1 MPILDDLKA
10 SGANVDDWPALVTF
24 IARLPIPRDRR
35 EGYLRL
41 AAAAKNR
48 VPTILEIEH
57 VRTPA
62 SP

>member
-10 SGANVDDWPALVTF
+10 SGANIDDWPSVVTF

-41 AAAAKNR
+41 AASAKDR
-48 VPTILEIEH
+48 VPTILEIEQ
-57 VRTPA
+57 VRTAP